1 MMITRTVTLAGRV
14 GGFLAILAAV
24 IGLVYSLFVSRS
36 TQAETVHWVLPVL
49 IIGFIA
55 GIVAW
60 SVADSFTLKDRIRE
74 ARHKVLHDKSPDPQ
88 TSEQQAVRT
97 YLTTFPRGGRARP
110 VILPWPMKMLAA
122 GWYVIGLGL
131 SGLLG
136 AIAGFKAGVWLF
148 DPSLL
153 RLIPIIP
160 LLLLAAFIYQ
170 LIFRAIKPADLQQR
184 WATIDEE
191 DT

>member
-1 MMITRTVTLAGRV
+1 MMINRRATLVGRA

-49 IIGFIA
+49 IIGFVA

-60 SVADSFTLKDRIRE
+60 SVVDSFALKDRIRE
-74 ARHKVLHDKSPDPQ
+74 AKYKVLHDKSPDPQ
-88 TSEQQAVRT
+88 TSEQQTVRT
-97 YLTTFPRGGRARP
+97 YLTAFPMGGGARP
-110 VILPWPMKMLAA
+110 VILPWPMKMLGAA
-122 GWYVIGLGL
+122 WYSIGLGA
-131 SGLLG
+131 SGLFG

-160 LLLLAAFIYQ
+160 LLLLAAFTYQ

-184 WATIDEE
+184 WATIAKE